1 MSLFAELQRR
11 KVFKVGAAYLVVAWL
26 AVQAMSIG
34 FPAFDAP
41 PWALRIFILIALLGF
56 PVSVLM
62 AWVFDITPEGI
73 KLDASASG
81 SKRLFAVAI
90 LLIALALGWYFY
102 GQPSFRRGDVTTAAH
117 APVTSTVAIPRK
129 SIAVLPFTDLSPG
142 HDQEYFSDGMA
153 EEILD
158 DLAQVQ
164 DLKVAARTSSFSF
177 KGKNEKMQA
186 IGEALGVANVLEG
199 SVRKQGDQ
207 VRITAQLIQAKDGFH
222 LWSESY
228 DGDMKDVFKLQER
241 IARAIT
247 DKLKVILQDDQK
259 TRLVKQA
266 TDSGEAHQQFLRG
279 RYFWNRRGLANL
291 QDATTA
297 FKAALAADP
306 DYADAWAG
314 LAQTYALIPE
324 YSSFDPAYSG
334 PVIDTVSQ
342 ALEAADHALRLDPA
356 SSRALSARAYVRC
369 VHKFDW
375 AGAEA
380 DYRAAIASD
389 THDPS
394 ARQWYGE
401 LLMYQR
407 RWDES
412 AVQYDAAIALD
423 PLAPITHLSRSLNS
437 WYRGNLEAALS
448 DLQEA
453 HRLAP
458 DLYYAT
464 VNMTLVLIQLRRFD
478 QARSVAGE
486 LPVSVREAMLSMIDG
501 MQDPSKSDIAAQQ
514 ILAHGPGGIVGRPFL
529 LAMLGKNDLALS
541 ELERFFRARDPYR
554 VFIYAA
560 PQLDALHADPRF
572 KALLKQIGLPRS
584 GDKP

>member
-1 MSLFAELQRR
+1 MSLLAELKRR

-26 AVQAMSIG
+26 AVQAASIALPT
-34 FPAFDAP
+34 FEAP
-41 PWALRIFILIALLGF
+41 LWALRIFILIALLGF
-56 PVSVLM
+56 PIAVVM

-102 GQPSFRRGDVTTAAH
+102 GQPSFRRGDMTTAAH
-117 APVTSTVAIPRK
+117 APVTTAVAIPRK

-158 DLAQVQ
+158 ELAQVQ

-177 KGKNEKMQA
+177 KGKNEKIQA

-199 SVRKQGDQ
+199 SVRTQGNQ
-207 VRITAQLIQAKDGFH
+207 VRITAQLIQARDGFH

-228 DGDMKDVFKLQER
+228 NGDMKDVFQLQER
-241 IARAIT
+241 IARAVT
-247 DKLKVILQDDQK
+247 DKLKVILQDEQK
-259 TRLVKQA
+259 TRLVKQT

-291 QDATTA
+291 QDAAIA

-334 PVIDTVSQ
+334 PVIDTVPQ
-342 ALEAADHALRLDPA
+342 ALEAAEHALRLDPA

-380 DYRAAIASD
+380 DYRAAIVSD
-389 THDPS
+389 PRDPS
-394 ARQWYGE
+394 AHQWYGE
-401 LLMYQR
+401 LLMYER

-437 WYRGNLEAALS
+437 WYRGNLEAARS

-453 HRLAP
+453 HRLSP
-458 DLYYAT
+458 ELYYAT
-464 VNMTLVLIQLRRFD
+464 VNLTSVLIQLRRYD
-478 QARSVAGE
+478 ETRSVASE
-486 LPVSVREAMLSMIDG
+486 LPVGVREAVLSLIDA
-501 MQDPSKSDIAAQQ
+501 MQDPSKSDVAAQL
-514 ILAHGPGGIVGRPFL
+514 ILAHGPGGVVGKPLL
-529 LAMLGKNDLALS
+529 LALLGKNDLVLT
-541 ELERFFRARDPYR
+541 ELERLFRARDPYR

-560 PQLDALHADPRF
+560 PQFNPLHDNPRF
-572 KALLKQIGLPRS
+572 QALLKQIGLPRA